1 MAHEI
6 GPYSVLCNVIHYGKH
21 YSLRRVD
28 DPAIIINSSCE
39 THIVTHIGNYDS
51 VEKIFD
57 DLVAAYKM
65 NDCKELVESIKLIR
79 FNSFGLLSVDDICTI
94 LNAVVNGAGISLIQ
108 LIGSIGD
115 QYIDMDEVHNKID
128 ALSNAGY

>member
-1 MAHEI
+1 M
-6 GPYSVLCNVIHYGKH
+6 
-21 YSLRRVD
+21 
-28 DPAIIINSSCE
+28 
-39 THIVTHIGNYDS
+39 
-51 VEKIFD
+51 
-57 DLVAAYKM
+57 
-65 NDCKELVESIKLIR
+65 KLIR

-94 LNAVVNGAGISLIQ
+94 LNAVVNGAGISQ